1 MAHIA
6 IMALA
11 VAKAQVL
18 VAGKI
23 TFLKD
28 MLSGRSHL
36 LDTA

>member
-1 MAHIA
+1 MARIA

-11 VAKAQVL
+11 VAKAQAL
-18 VAGKI
+18 DAGKI

-36 LDTA
+36 LNTA